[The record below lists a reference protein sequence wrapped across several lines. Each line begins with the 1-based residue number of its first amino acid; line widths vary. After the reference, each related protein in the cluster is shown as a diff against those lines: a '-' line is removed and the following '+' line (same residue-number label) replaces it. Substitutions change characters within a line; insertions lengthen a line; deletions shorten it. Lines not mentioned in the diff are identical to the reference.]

1 MIESPVHKQTL
12 AKVFCDPRELAVRLE
27 AFRLTNRIVLVKG
40 AYDLFHI
47 GHYYSFVGARTFGN
61 VLVVAVND
69 DASIRARKNTERPV
83 LALEDR
89 MILIAALACVD
100 FVTTYDA
107 PSPFEVISLLRP
119 HVFAAS
125 HFESLTQEQ
134 RADLQKTTEFQF
146 VPKLGGTSTTS
157 IIKKLKG
164 LPNA

>member
-1 MIESPVHKQTL
+1 MIESPIHKQTL
-12 AKVFCDPRELAVRLE
+12 AKVFCNPRDLAGRLE
-27 AFRLTNRIVLVKG
+27 VLRPTNRIVLVKG
-40 AYDLFHI
+40 AYDLFHV

-69 DASIRARKNTERPV
+69 DAAISARKSPERPV
-83 LALEDR
+83 LALNDR
-89 MILIAALACVD
+89 MILIAALSCVD

-119 HVFAAS
+119 DVFAAS

-134 RADLQKTTEFQF
+134 RASIQKTTELQV

-157 IIKKLKG
+157 IIRKIKG
-164 LPNA
+164 LQNA